1 MWPPGSPDLNPLVR
15 VILSPYISSE
25 IHEKHKHILIQ
36 DYFFWGFLLNR
47 MGVDPHSSVEVMKQA
62 VDKAWAELDD
72 EYVKK
77 ACSSFP

>member
-1 MWPPGSPDLNPLVR
+1 MWPPGSPDLNPLVS
-15 VILSPYISSE
+15 IFYHLAFYLNLE
-25 IHEKHKHILIQ
+25 QILIQ
-36 DYFFWGFLLNR
+36 DYAFWGFLLNR

>member
-1 MWPPGSPDLNPLVR
+1 MWPPGSPDLNPLVS
-15 VILSPYISSE
+15 IFHHLAFYLNLE
-25 IHEKHKHILIQ
+25 QILIQ
-36 DYFFWGFLLNR
+36 DYAFWGFLLNR

-72 EYVKK
+72 EHVKK